1 MQNPFKFNHK
11 LSLSFPFI
19 HVDSRTMQFSDEIEA
34 QRRRK
39 GSGPTGRAEA
49 PVRREGGSGTTSGGG
64 TGGGLGPSS
73 SGGGW
78 LPSTGGTRAG
88 GGCIKLPIWLIIGLF
103 ILVLL
108 IGGGGL
114 INQLFGGGSESNY
127 PVEQAPLSNVATD
140 VPTIQTAPVAGFT
153 PPAGSK
159 SGSWTVM
166 LYQDADDQV
175 LEQDIFTDFNEA
187 ERVGSTDQVHIVAQ
201 LDRFRGAFSGDGNWT
216 STRRYYVTQDGDLN
230 TINSQL
236 VAEGESNM
244 ADPATLVDFA
254 TWAVQTF
261 PADHYVLILSD
272 HGMGWPGGWTDP
284 SPQTSTSERAPIAQA
299 IGNAMYLEM
308 VDDALG
314 EIRQQAGIDK
324 FDIIGM
330 DACLMGQLEILSAL
344 EPHARYAIT
353 SEETEPSLGWAY
365 TAFLQALTQNP
376 GMSASDLSKLV
387 VQSYISYDQRIMDS
401 QARAE
406 FLYQM
411 GGGSASADQ
420 LAQLLNKDA
429 TLAAVDLSKV
439 PALMS
444 SVNNLS
450 YAMENMDQSI
460 IAGARSYAFS
470 FTSVFGKSVPPAYI
484 DLGSFVQMLAQQ
496 SGDSNIQQL
505 SNHVLSDIK
514 QTLIAEKHGS
524 SKRGATGVAIY
535 FPNSSLYRSP
545 LAGPQSYTMVANR
558 FTQNSLWDDFLAF
571 HYNGRTFEASSR
583 EAVIPD
589 SNYPS
594 RAPGLGQLNVSALQ
608 LSADSAAPGQT
619 VTMRA
624 EMSGSNIG
632 YIYLFIGYYDQGSS
646 SIFVADTDF
655 LESPDTRQ
663 VDGVYYPQWGKNGSF
678 TLRYDWDLS
687 VFNISDG
694 QNSTLA
700 LFTPQQYGATAADAI
715 YSVDGIYT
723 FASGGSLNARLNF
736 RDGKMVNV
744 FGITGQGDTGAP
756 HEIIPQAG
764 DTFTILEKWL
774 NLDSQGN
781 VQNAS
786 FEQSQTTLN
795 FSGQPFTWE
804 ETFAPQGDYMIGFVV
819 TDLDGN
825 SQQVFRP
832 FTAQ

>member
-1 MQNPFKFNHK
+1 MQNPFKSKHN

-19 HVDSRTMQFSDEIEA
+19 QVRSITLQFSDEIEA

-49 PVRREGGSGTTSGGG
+49 PVRREGGGGSTG
-64 TGGGLGPSS
+64 GGGLGPSS

-88 GGCIKLPIWLIIGLF
+88 GGCIKLPIWLIIILF
-103 ILVLL
+103 IVILL
-108 IGGGGL
+108 IGGKGILGL
-114 INQLFGGGSESNY
+114 LLGGGSGSIS
-127 PVEQAPLSNVATD
+127 PVEQAPLSDVATE
-140 VPTIQTAPVAGFT
+140 VPTIQSAPVAVFT

-159 SGSWTVM
+159 AWTVI

-187 ERVGSTDQVHIVAQ
+187 ERIGSNEQVNIVAQ
-201 LDRFRGAFSGDGNWT
+201 LDRFRGAFSGDGNWST
-216 STRRYYVTQDGDLN
+216 TRRYYVTQDNDLN
-230 TINSQL
+230 TIHSQVL
-236 VAEGESNM
+236 AEGEANM
-244 ADPATLVDFA
+244 SDPATLVDFA
-254 TWAVQTF
+254 TWAIQTF
-261 PADHYVLILSD
+261 PADHYMLILSD

-284 SPQTSTSERAPIAQA
+284 SPQSSTSERAPIAQA
-299 IGNAMYLEM
+299 IGNAMYLDM

-330 DACLMGQLEILSAL
+330 DACLMGQLEVLSAL

-365 TAFLQALTQNP
+365 TAFLQTLVKDP
-376 GMSASDLSKLV
+376 GMNAADLSKLV
-387 VQSYISYDQRIMDS
+387 VQSYISDDQRITDS

-411 GGGSASADQ
+411 GAGAASADQ
-420 LAQLLNKDA
+420 LAQLLGKDA
-429 TLAAVDLSKV
+429 TLAAFDLSKV
-439 PALMS
+439 SALMS
-444 SVNNLS
+444 SVNDLA
-450 YAMENMDQSI
+450 YAMENVDQST
-460 IAGARSYAFS
+460 IAGARSYALS

-484 DLGSFVQMLAQQ
+484 DLGNFVQILAQQ
-496 SGDSNIQQL
+496 SGDATIQQF
-505 SNHVLSDIK
+505 SNQVLSSIR

-535 FPNSSLYRSP
+535 FPNSTLYRSP

-583 EAVIPD
+583 EPVIPD
-589 SNYPS
+589 SSFAS
-594 RAPGLGQLNVSALQ
+594 RAPGIGQLEVSALQ
-608 LSADSAAPGQT
+608 LSTDSAAPGQT
-619 VTMRA
+619 VTMRT

-632 YIYLFIGYYDQGSS
+632 YIYLFIGYYDQSS
-646 SIFVADTDF
+646 NSIFVADTDF

-663 VDGVYYPQWGKNGSF
+663 VDGVYYPQWGNNGSF
-678 TLRYDWDLS
+678 TLKYDWDLS
-687 VFNISDG
+687 VFKISDG

-715 YSVDGIYT
+715 YSVDGVYT

-756 HEIIPQAG
+756 HEIIPQVG

-774 NLDSQGN
+774 SLDAQGN
-781 VQNAS
+781 VQNTS
-786 FEQSQTTLN
+786 FQQGQTTLN
-795 FSGQPFTWE
+795 FNGQPFTWE
-804 ETFAPQGDYMIGFVV
+804 ETYAPQGDYMIGFVV

-825 SQQVFRP
+825 SREVYSP